1 MKYFGTFILFV
12 GATFADVRSPEP
24 ASWPLATVFPGM
36 PIVKESAPSA
46 DASYLA
52 RATVS
57 KEGASYGLQR
67 VVFRRSDAPRDVYTL
82 YRASQS
88 LFLKPG
94 LSRLIEEEKITVC
107 GYPALRYV
115 LELEGRR
122 RRVEFREVL
131 IDVSG
136 HFESYLF
143 MHEYSSDA
151 PQPTDAAA
159 FFGRIEKRAN
169 QTPEP
174 TAPSGRGSS

>member
-1 MKYFGTFILFV
+1 MKYLVTFILFV
-12 GATFADVRSPEP
+12 GAAFADVRSPEP
-24 ASWPLATVFPGM
+24 ASWPLATVFPSS
-36 PIVKESAPSA
+36 PIVKESTPSA

-52 RATVS
+52 RATAS
-57 KEGASYGLQR
+57 NEGAYYGLQR
-67 VVFRRSDAPRDVYTL
+67 IVFRRFDAPHDIYAL

-88 LFLKPG
+88 LYLKSG
-94 LSRLIEEEKITVC
+94 LSKLIEEEKITIC

-143 MHEYSSDA
+143 MHEFSIDA

-159 FFGRIEKRAN
+159 FFEKVEKRAN
-169 QTPEP
+169 QAPQPTPL
-174 TAPSGRGSS
+174 ARRG